1 MNFRPGWVWPGR
13 IVVSRIILRW
23 WLRLPQEP
31 HKLRLCVRKGE
42 RKGGRRRRWTRRWS
56 CLLRDGA
63 GDPVRQVWEALWEI
77 WARWWCW
84 FCRRASWMASDA
96 GRGDSS
102 WVADAFSAMPAR
114 SWKVPTQHYRHSV
127 LAGISM
133 ADERARE
140 KRGQGT
146 ANVNCEGMRVV
157 VPGKQHSAKSCPS
170 LCSSEW

>member
-1 MNFRPGWVWPGR
+1 MNFRSGWVWRGR

-31 HKLRLCVRKGE
+31 HKLRQCERKGV
-42 RKGGRRRRWTRRWS
+42 RKGGRRRRWRRRLL

-63 GDPVRQVWEALWEI
+63 GGPVRQVWEALWEI
-77 WARWWCW
+77 WVRWWW
-84 FCRRASWMASDA
+84 WRICRRASWMASDA

-114 SWKVPTQHYRHSV
+114 SWEVPTQHYRHSL

-133 ADERARE
+133 VDTGASERLSE
-140 KRGQGT
+140 RGQGT
-146 ANVNCEGMRVV
+146 A
-157 VPGKQHSAKSCPS
+157 QHSRCG
-170 LCSSEW
+170 CEM